1 MAVGISSSG
10 IVPAGLAEWPA
21 CGAEAAPLVVP
32 DDGLYE
38 LVDGKLVEKQVGA
51 QQVEIAN
58 ILGEWIGSFARPR
71 RLGRALV
78 EMVFRIDPAKN
89 LQRRPDAAFVS
100 DARWPFRKRVPDVPV
115 WDMVPDLAIEVISP
129 NNSADEVE
137 DKKLEYFRAGVGQV
151 WVVYPRQR
159 LCTSARRPPRYGS
172 WSGTRNSRAATCCP
186 ASACRCPP
194 CSTMSRRPS
203 DGIGG
208 PGSARRSIDDFS
220 PPESPPRCRI
230 SPRCRRPPWTIFADR
245 LRRETRPRSPSTR
258 GCAGSMRPTPA
269 CTRSSRSASS
279 CRDRP

>member
-1 MAVGISSSG
+1 MACPRKSRR
-10 IVPAGLAEWPA
+10 PRR
-21 CGAEAAPLVVP
+21 CVP

-38 LVDGKLVEKQVGA
+38 LVEGKLVEKQVGA

-151 WVVYPRQR
+151 WVVYPKQR
-159 LCTSARRPPRYGS
+159 LVHICTSPTQVRILVGDQELDGGDLLPGFRLPL
-172 WSGTRNSRAATCCP
+172 
-186 ASACRCPP
+186 SALF
-194 CSTMSRRPS
+194 
-203 DGIGG
+203 
-208 PGSARRSIDDFS
+208 DDE
-220 PPESPPRCRI
+220 PE
-230 SPRCRRPPWTIFADR
+230 A
-245 LRRETRPRSPSTR
+245 E
-258 GCAGSMRPTPA
+258 
-269 CTRSSRSASS
+269 
-279 CRDRP
+279 